1 MTNTDLHFIF
11 FQLGP
16 AIKLIFNLNYI
27 PQKEDFKPLTPELYK
42 ELQQK
47 VPAEEMRNLD
57 HQKILAFMP
66 EDEKVF
72 DKAVE
77 VYGNNYLIV
86 GDEEVA
92 LFERTAN
99 VIENYCKES
108 GKSFN
113 TLTDKLKYVASILPD
128 VFSKDT
134 PYAKYAKKYSK

>member
-1 MTNTDLHFIF
+1 MDLHFFF

-16 AIKLIFNLNYI
+16 AIELIFNLNYI
-27 PQKEDFKPLTPELYK
+27 PQKEDFKELSPELYK
-42 ELQQK
+42 ELRQK
-47 VPAEEMRNLD
+47 VSDEEMRNLD

-66 EDEKVF
+66 ENEKVF

-99 VIENYCKES
+99 IIENYCKES
-108 GKSFN
+108 GKSFK
-113 TLTDKLKYVASILPD
+113 TLTDKLKYMASILPD

-134 PYAKYAKKYSK
+134 PYAKYAKTYPK

>member
-1 MTNTDLHFIF
+1 
-11 FQLGP
+11 
-16 AIKLIFNLNYI
+16 
-27 PQKEDFKPLTPELYK
+27 
-42 ELQQK
+42 
-47 VPAEEMRNLD
+47 MRILD

-66 EDEKVF
+66 ENEKVF
-72 DKAVE
+72 DKALE

-113 TLTDKLKYVASILPD
+113 TPTDKLKYVASILPD

-134 PYAKYAKKYSK
+134 PYAKYAKKYPK

>member
-1 MTNTDLHFIF
+1 MDLHFFF

-16 AIKLIFNLNYI
+16 AIELIFNLNYI
-27 PQKEDFKPLTPELYK
+27 PQKEDFKELTPELYK
-42 ELQQK
+42 KLQQK
-47 VPAEEMRNLD
+47 VSDEEMRNLD

-66 EDEKVF
+66 ENEKVF
-72 DKAVE
+72 DKALE